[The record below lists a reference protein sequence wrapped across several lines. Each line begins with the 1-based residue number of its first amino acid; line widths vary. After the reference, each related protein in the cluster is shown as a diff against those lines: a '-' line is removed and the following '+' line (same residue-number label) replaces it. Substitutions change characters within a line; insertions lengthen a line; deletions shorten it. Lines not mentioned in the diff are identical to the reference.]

1 MAEAYNKKGC
11 DDEYDMKEECPRAAR
26 SVAFRSRVAAASVA
40 RRRCY
45 DLGGVA
51 AVISAA
57 ACAHQPDPPHF
68 PPFLFNPFPPFPF
81 VPSPPARAHTSV
93 FPPPFSSPPP
103 IVCSH
108 GAASPLWSSDRL
120 DHLEW
125 RGSGPHREWQ
135 QGVAGVECDQQGE
148 RSGGGAGPIANGS
161 RGWLVSSVT
170 GRERECGREIVNVL
184 DEWCDKLEAGKA
196 QGEGEGEARTGEGA
210 SAGKAKGGSSID
222 ALLAN
227 EVAALKK
234 QARLQSKGGKGEK
247 GGKQLEEG
255 EEKEEEGEKEEVGK
269 TEEGEKEEEKGEG
282 DKEGKEGDKAGEKEQ
297 EKEQEEEVTGGGE
310 KEPEKEGQGGEGE
323 KGEAGGEQGRVSPC
337 ELAEAVLRHAK
348 ATQQSAT
355 RWVWGSGCGAVGVG
369 QWVWGSGCGAVGVG
383 QWVWGSGCGAVGVGQ
398 WVWGS
403 GCEAVGVGQWVWGSG
418 CGAVGVRQWVWGSGC
433 GAVGVGQWVWG
444 SGCGAVGGKATT

>member
-148 RSGGGAGPIANGS
+148 RVRACCCWSRNKVNCSFDPPPSLFGASLSCASEWRGAGPIANGS

-234 QARLQSKGGKGEK
+234 QARLQS
-247 GGKQLEEG
+247 
-255 EEKEEEGEKEEVGK
+255 
-269 TEEGEKEEEKGEG
+269 
-282 DKEGKEGDKAGEKEQ
+282 
-297 EKEQEEEVTGGGE
+297 
-310 KEPEKEGQGGEGE
+310 
-323 KGEAGGEQGRVSPC
+323 
-337 ELAEAVLRHAK
+337 
-348 ATQQSAT
+348 
-355 RWVWGSGCGAVGVG
+355 GCGAVGVG

-383 QWVWGSGCGAVGVGQ
+383 QWVWGSGCGQWCGAVGVGQ

-403 GCEAVGVGQWVWGSG
+403 GSEAVGVG
-418 CGAVGVRQWVWGSGC
+418 QWVWGSGC

-444 SGCGAVGGKATT
+444 SG

>member
-184 DEWCDKLEAGKA
+184 DE
-196 QGEGEGEARTGEGA
+196 
-210 SAGKAKGGSSID
+210 
-222 ALLAN
+222 
-227 EVAALKK
+227 
-234 QARLQSKGGKGEK
+234 GGKGEK

-418 CGAVGVRQWVWGSGC
+418 SEAVGVGQWVWGSGC

-444 SGCGAVGGKATT
+444 SGCGKATT